1 MHTDSSTEAAPELR
15 PTLDSVQTVIRFL
28 APSFVA
34 LDREELHVL
43 CLDAD
48 YGLIEHFHFPVT
60 DDGECDARAIISAAI
75 GAKGAVTVILAQNHL
90 EGSAA
95 AKSFE
100 QQFRAKL
107 GRALNTIGIKLRDH
121 IVFGPERIW
130 SLSEN
135 RTRRW
140 PRRETLH

>member
-15 PTLDSVQTVIRFL
+15 PMLDSVQTVIRFL

-48 YGLIEHFHFPVT
+48 YGLIEHFHVPVT
-60 DDGECDARAIISAAI
+60 DDGESDARAVLSAAL
-75 GAKGAVTVILAQNHL
+75 GVSGAVTVIIAQNHPD
-90 EGSAA
+90 GPAA

-100 QQFRAKL
+100 KQFRAKL
-107 GRALNTIGIKLRDH
+107 GRALNTVGIKLRDH
-121 IVFGPERIW
+121 IVFGPNRIW

-140 PRRETLH
+140 PRRESLH

>member
-1 MHTDSSTEAAPELR
+1 MNTDSSTEAAPELR
-15 PTLDSVQTVIRFL
+15 PTLDTVQTVIRYL
-28 APSFVA
+28 APTFVA

-48 YGLIEHFHFPVT
+48 YGLIEHFQSLVT
-60 DDGECDARAIISAAI
+60 DDPEADARAILAAAL

-95 AKSFE
+95 PKSFE
-100 QQFRAKL
+100 KQFRARL
-107 GRALNTIGIKLRDH
+107 SRALNTVGIKLRDH

-130 SLSEN
+130 SLSER

-140 PRRETLH
+140 PRTATLH